1 VAYYSALRNT
11 LIAVN
16 VLFVVYLVFEFKTLW
31 FREFPRGFYYAGY
44 AHEGA
49 AWLTAALALAT
60 LVLSLIF
67 RGAVLQD
74 YRIARL
80 RRLAWVWSALNLVL
94 ALSVCNRMYI
104 YIDFNGMTRMRT
116 IGLFGIASV
125 VVGFCLVL
133 WKIVRGRD
141 FGWLVRHQLWT
152 VAIFVYLFAITP
164 VDLLVHRYNVRQ
176 IRGGDLAPAVQIS
189 VHPIN
194 AEGYLAIVPLVDC
207 PDPII
212 RDGVRAMLAERA
224 LSASRVARERQQ
236 LGWTTRQWA
245 EAKLQARLAQTR
257 AKWQTYLDDG
267 KRVEAIRRFDDYAYQ
282 WY

>member
-1 VAYYSALRNT
+1 
-11 LIAVN
+11 
-16 VLFVVYLVFEFKTLW
+16 
-31 FREFPRGFYYAGY
+31 
-44 AHEGA
+44 
-49 AWLTAALALAT
+49 LAT

-67 RGAVLQD
+67 RGTVLQD
-74 YRIARL
+74 HRIARL
-80 RRLAWVWSALNLVL
+80 RQLAWVWSALNLVL

-152 VAIFVYLFAITP
+152 VAIAVYIFAITP

-176 IRGGDLAPAVQIS
+176 ILRGDLAPSVQIS

-194 AEGYLAIVPLVDC
+194 AEGYLAIAPLIDC
-207 PDPII
+207 EDPLI
-212 RDGVRAMLAERA
+212 REGVRAMLAQRA
-224 LSASRVARERQQ
+224 LSAQRTASERQQ
-236 LGWTTRQWA
+236 FGWTAHQWA
-245 EAKLQARLAQTR
+245 EARLQARLNATR
-257 AKWQTYLDDG
+257 GQWQGYLDPA
-267 KRVEAIRRFDDYAYQ
+267 KRTAAIQRFDDYAYQ